1 MLGLFLLDDKVKYQ
15 ITFAIRKSHDS
26 QIQNKENIMPFELIS
41 SETLLKGRAFLIR
54 RDLLKTPD
62 GRETKLDIIEHGG
75 SVIIVPVDKEG
86 NLLFVRQYR
95 HAAGMDLLELPAGTL
110 EKNEDPAVCA
120 AREIREETGFAAD
133 KIEKIGDFYLAPGYS
148 TEFMHVY
155 LAQELRYDPL
165 EADADEFLSV
175 EILPFAEAIQM
186 AERGEMPD
194 AKSLAALLL
203 AKSHLK

>member
-1 MLGLFLLDDKVKYQ
+1 
-15 ITFAIRKSHDS
+15 
-26 QIQNKENIMPFELIS
+26 MPFELIR

-54 RDLLKTPD
+54 RDTLKTPD
-62 GRETKLDIIEHGG
+62 GHETKLDIIEHGG
-75 SVIIVPVDKEG
+75 SVIIVPVDKDG

-110 EKNEDPAVCA
+110 EKDEDPAVCA

-133 KIEKIGDFYLAPGYS
+133 RIEKIGDFYLAPGYS

-155 LAQELRYDPL
+155 LARDLRYDPL

-175 EILPFAEAIQM
+175 EKLPFAEAIQM

>member
-1 MLGLFLLDDKVKYQ
+1 MLGLFHHLTQHEEK
-15 ITFAIRKSHDS
+15 
-26 QIQNKENIMPFELIS
+26 NMPFELLH

-54 RDLLKTPD
+54 RDYLKTPD
-62 GRETKLDIIEHGG
+62 GNETKLDIIEHGG
-75 SVIIVPVDKEG
+75 SVVLIPVDKDG
-86 NLLFVRQYR
+86 NLVFVRQYR

-110 EKNEDPAVCA
+110 EKGEDPDDCA

-133 KIEKIGDFYLAPGYS
+133 KLEKIGAFYLAPGYS

-175 EILPFAEAIQM
+175 ETISFEKALQM
-186 AERGEMPD
+186 VEKGEIPD

-203 AKSHLK
+203 VKSRLK

>member
-1 MLGLFLLDDKVKYQ
+1 M
-15 ITFAIRKSHDS
+15 S
-26 QIQNKENIMPFELIS
+26 FELLH
-41 SETLLKGRAFLIR
+41 SETLLKGRAFSIR
-54 RDLLKTPD
+54 RDTLKTPD
-62 GRETKLDIIEHGG
+62 GHETKLDIIEHGG
-75 SVIIVPVDKEG
+75 SVIIVPVDKNG

-110 EKNEDPAVCA
+110 EEGEDPAECA

-148 TEFMHVY
+148 TEFMHLY
-155 LAQELRYDPL
+155 LARELRYDPL

-175 EILPFAEAIQM
+175 ETIPFAEAIQM